1 MRLSFLASIVAI
13 ASLAG
18 IVVAAPSPLAASA
31 TDNTP
36 PSVPPA
42 ANALPVS
49 IPIDSV
55 PSLPRRASSLEAR
68 QLGDLLDAIT
78 APLKPVTDSLEPVL
92 DKVLELLGLKAPGA
106 PASASQLSP
115 EQISHITAYV
125 KNLTD
130 SGAVPSLSGLTSSLS
145 LREEQ

>member
-18 IVVAAPSPLAASA
+18 VVVAAPSPLAASA

-68 QLGDLLDAIT
+68 QLGDILDAIT
-78 APLKPVTDSLEPVL
+78 APLEPVL

>member
-1 MRLSFLASIVAI
+1 MRPSFLASIVAI

-49 IPIDSV
+49 NIPIDSV
-55 PSLPRRASSLEAR
+55 PPLPRRASSLEAR

-78 APLKPVTDSLEPVL
+78 APLEPVL